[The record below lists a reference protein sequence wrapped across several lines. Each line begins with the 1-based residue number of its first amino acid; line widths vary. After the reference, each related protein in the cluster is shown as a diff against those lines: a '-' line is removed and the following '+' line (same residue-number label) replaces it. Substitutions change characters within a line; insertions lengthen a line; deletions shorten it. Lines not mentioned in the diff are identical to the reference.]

1 MHLKHEIDN
10 KDLSVIRRIV
20 AHSNFT
26 LNLIVSHPQTLIGLN
41 AIFYANL
48 RQLLFG
54 KKIDK

>member
-1 MHLKHEIDN
+1 MHLKHEIAN
-10 KDLSVIRRIV
+10 KDLSIIRRIV

-26 LNLIVSHPQTLIGLN
+26 LNLIVSHSLILFGLN

-54 KKIDK
+54 